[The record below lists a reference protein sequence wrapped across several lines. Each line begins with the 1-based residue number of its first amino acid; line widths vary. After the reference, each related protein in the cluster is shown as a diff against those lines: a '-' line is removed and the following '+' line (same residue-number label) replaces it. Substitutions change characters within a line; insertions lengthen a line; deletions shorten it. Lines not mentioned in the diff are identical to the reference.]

1 VLEELAIFACG
12 QRFWDFISGN
22 PNLYTDIIEPMGH
35 GAKRRTEKFTREYD
49 KVINKFTRDF
59 SNDYCDASGEI
70 LWNKIVQFNSGAD

>member
-1 VLEELAIFACG
+1 
-12 QRFWDFISGN
+12 
-22 PNLYTDIIEPMGH
+22 MGH